1 MSCTG
6 FTPTKRMKTAL
17 LLLVGFIL
25 LKLAILAAI
34 IYVAVH
40 FIGKFW

>member
-1 MSCTG
+1 MKNQKG
-6 FTPTKRMKTAL
+6 FTVVELLIAL
-17 LLLVGFIL
+17 GCLVA
-25 LKLAILAAI
+25 LALVFGG

>member
-1 MSCTG
+1 MGNKAFGC
-6 FTPTKRMKTAL
+6 FTVFISL
-17 LLLVGFIL
+17 LW
-25 LKLAILAAI
+25 LAFVSGI